1 MAIIA
6 QSLCWQVKKNIIK
19 FVATLK
25 SNLNSRLPAST
36 WAPCGVATC
45 RMTQLDKVC
54 DAHALRHAR
63 VGGATRSKQ
72 AKNNSFVDLSL
83 AVRTQLEFFAC
94 NFEILLWRN
103 KAYAGWY
110 VTNEGNANIFTV
122 YWSSLYSQR
131 LEIFENDVHS
141 SQVTKSQRRYFSH
154 NIQEDTGT
162 WEGSSAQCKT
172 QTRANMIL
180 SFAASI
186 SFTSFASQLPRYIFF
201 IGMHLSFSKIS
212 WTIKPHLG
220 GVEYEQPPLLIKQRS
235 TGSRRQ
241 QPDAG
246 LCADVY
252 FRNKPADE
260 YQHPRW
266 LTRRMF
272 GIA

>member
-1 MAIIA
+1 MRADTSQMRETQIFLQFA
-6 QSLCWQVKKNIIK
+6 EVLCTHNDWKFLKTMYIQARWQKVRD
-19 FVATLK
+19 AT
-25 SNLNSRLPAST
+25 SATTSRK
-36 WAPCGVATC
+36 
-45 RMTQLDKVC
+45 TQVP
-54 DAHALRHAR
+54 
-63 VGGATRSKQ
+63 G
-72 AKNNSFVDLSL
+72 
-83 AVRTQLEFFAC
+83 
-94 NFEILLWRN
+94 
-103 KAYAGWY
+103 KA
-110 VTNEGNANIFTV
+110 
-122 YWSSLYSQR
+122 
-131 LEIFENDVHS
+131 
-141 SQVTKSQRRYFSH
+141 
-154 NIQEDTGT
+154 
-162 WEGSSAQCKT
+162 AQCKT

-252 FRNKPADE
+252 FPNKPADE